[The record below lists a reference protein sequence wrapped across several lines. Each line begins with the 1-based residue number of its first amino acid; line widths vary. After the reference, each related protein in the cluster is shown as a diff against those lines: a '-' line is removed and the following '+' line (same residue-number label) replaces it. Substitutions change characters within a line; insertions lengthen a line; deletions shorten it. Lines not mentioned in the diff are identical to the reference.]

1 MNTTPASS
9 SVPVYGTFDVVVA
22 GGASGGVAAA
32 LAAAAKGLRV
42 LVIAPETYLGEDFCA
57 TGRLERPISEG
68 VPAHPLLDK
77 LFQGPTA
84 RPLVAKAALDT
95 ALLEAGVAFEFGSA
109 PTGLLQDADGLAG
122 VLFAGKGGRFA
133 ALARTVVDATPAAQ
147 LARLAGAS
155 FLPWP
160 ADAQVAFSRVVA
172 GPAPLDMCLPYRIA
186 DALAHA
192 KPQEGVTVERIGT
205 LTMPQKNGLGSDEWP
220 LFRHTVVRPM
230 PTLDPQTV
238 ADAEDALRRVSWSA
252 RLVWAAPRVDFLPQD
267 AIAGGPFPCPSG
279 ATIDLAAFRTS
290 IAGLHV
296 LGPCAAVSR
305 ADAERLRRIEHFLAA
320 GVRLGASFARGAAI
334 DPAACRRPA
343 PVDAANAADLGGL
356 RLAEPPRDF
365 IGLEKRPVV
374 RLADVTAL
382 PLLDKVDV
390 LVVGGGTGGAPA
402 ALSAA
407 RSGARTLVLESLHEL
422 GGVGTLGG
430 INLYWYGARDG
441 FSDRI
446 ARETWELCEND
457 PLYQLDRWNSFQKAE
472 WLRRHILKDGGRIWF
487 GAMATG
493 VVVTTGGGATTI
505 RGAIVSTPW
514 GRGLVEARV
523 VIDSTGSADVAHA
536 AGADCVY
543 PCEAELAVQG
553 SGLPPL
559 PVPPRYYNTDYTF
572 IDDNNPADVTRAM
585 IAARRRFPE
594 EFDISPLPG
603 SRERRCIV
611 GDVTVSPLDVFRDR
625 KWRDAICRC
634 TSDYDRHGYGSH
646 PLFHVL
652 PPPLVIAYHADL
664 PLRALLPSGIAGL
677 LVTGLGISCH
687 RDALPIFRMQADVQ
701 NQSYAAGIAAA
712 MAASATDGDLRA
724 IDVRELQRRL
734 IKVGNLRP
742 ATLIRGDEPPPDVR
756 DLAAVA
762 DDPLSH
768 ALIAAM
774 LAAPEAARQVL
785 ATSTAKPADAME
797 LRRRA
802 RLSALVGGPL
812 DTEFLATFDR
822 TDWDKGYDYG
832 AWSGKDL
839 ADESDLDADLQSLAY
854 SREPVPAAVVVKKI
868 AALSADGSL
877 SHIRA
882 VCRFT
887 ELRPDPAFAKPL
899 ADVLRQPDFGGH
911 DHADFAAEIEAMT
924 NRTLW
929 STYVNRPLRE
939 LFLARALLACGD
951 FEGLASATLR
961 RYVGDVR
968 GYYAR
973 FARYA
978 LRGG

>member
-1 MNTTPASS
+1 MNTTSASS
-9 SVPVYGTFDVVVA
+9 GVPIYGTFDVIIA
-22 GGASGGVAAA
+22 GGATGGIAAA

-42 LVIAPETYLGEDFCA
+42 LVIAPETYLGEDICA
-57 TGRLERPISEG
+57 TGRLERPDAGE
-68 VPAHPLLDK
+68 VPPHPLLDK

-84 RPLVAKAALDT
+84 RPLTVKAALDT

-109 PTGLLQDADGLAG
+109 PTGLLHDAGGLSG

-147 LARLAGAS
+147 LARLAGAD

-160 ADAQVAFSRVVA
+160 ADARVTFSRVVA
-172 GPAPLDMCLPYRIA
+172 GPAPRDICLPYRIA
-186 DALAHA
+186 DALNSARTH
-192 KPQEGVTVERIGT
+192 EGVTVERFGT
-205 LTMPQKNGLGSDEWP
+205 LTMPRKNNDGEDEWP
-220 LFRHTVVRPM
+220 LFRHTTTLPM
-230 PTLDPQTV
+230 PGLDPQSV
-238 ADAEDALRRVSWSA
+238 ADAENELRRVSWSA
-252 RLVWAAPRVDFLPQD
+252 RFAWAAPRVDFLPQD
-267 AIAGGPFPCPSG
+267 AIAGGPFPCPCG
-279 ATIDLAAFRTS
+279 ATVDLAAFRTS

-296 LGPCAAVSR
+296 LGPCAAVPR
-305 ADAERLRRIEHFLAA
+305 ADAGRLRRVDHFLAA
-320 GVRLGASFARGAAI
+320 GERLGTSFVRGAPI
-334 DPAACRRPA
+334 DPTACRQLAPA
-343 PVDAANAADLGGL
+343 AAAARSGL
-356 RLAEPPRDF
+356 RHAEPPRDF
-365 IGLEKRPVV
+365 IGPDPRPVV
-374 RLADVTAL
+374 RLADGTSL

-407 RSGARTLVLESLHEL
+407 RSGAGALVIEALHEL
-422 GGVGTLGG
+422 GGIGTLGG

-441 FSDRI
+441 FSGQI
-446 ARETWELCEND
+446 ALNMWEVCEND
-457 PLYQLDRWNSFQKAE
+457 PIYQLDRWNYFQKAE
-472 WLRRHILKDGGRIWF
+472 WLRRHILKHGGRIWF
-487 GAMATG
+487 GAISTG
-493 VVVTTGGGATTI
+493 VVVTDAGGMKTV

-514 GRGLVEARV
+514 GRGIVEARV
-523 VIDSTGSADVAHA
+523 VIDSTGSADVACA
-536 AGADCVY
+536 AGAECIY
-543 PCEAELAVQG
+543 PCEEELAVQG

-603 SRERRCIV
+603 SRERRHIV
-611 GDVTVSPLDVFRDR
+611 GDVTVSPLDIFRDR
-625 KWRDAICRC
+625 KWRDTICRC
-634 TSDYDRHGYGSH
+634 NSDYDRHGYGSH

-664 PLRALLPSGIAGL
+664 PLRALLPRGIAGL

-712 MAASATDGDLRA
+712 MAASATGGDLRA
-724 IDVRELQRRL
+724 IDIRELQRRL

-742 ATLIRGDEPPPDVR
+742 STLIRSDEPPPTAG
-756 DLAAVA
+756 DLAAFA

-768 ALIAAM
+768 ASIAAM

-785 ATSTAKPADAME
+785 PASTSRHTDAME

-802 RLSALVGGPL
+802 RLSAIIGGPL
-812 DTEFLATFDR
+812 DAEFLATFDNA
-822 TDWDKGYDYG
+822 DEWDKGYDYG
-832 AWSGKDL
+832 AWGGKDL
-839 ADESDLDADLQSLAY
+839 ADESHLDADLQSLAY
-854 SREPVPAAVVVKKI
+854 SDKPVPTAAIVRKI
-868 AALSADGSL
+868 TALGKDGSL
-877 SHIRA
+877 SHARA
-882 VCRFT
+882 VSRYA

-899 ADVLRQPDFGGH
+899 ADVLRLPDFSGH
-911 DHADFAAEIEAMT
+911 DHADLATEIEAMT
-924 NRTLW
+924 NRELW
-929 STYVNRPLRE
+929 SNYVNRPLRE

-951 FEGLASATLR
+951 HEGVATAILR
-961 RYVGDVR
+961 RYTGDVR

-978 LRGG
+978 LRNFDH